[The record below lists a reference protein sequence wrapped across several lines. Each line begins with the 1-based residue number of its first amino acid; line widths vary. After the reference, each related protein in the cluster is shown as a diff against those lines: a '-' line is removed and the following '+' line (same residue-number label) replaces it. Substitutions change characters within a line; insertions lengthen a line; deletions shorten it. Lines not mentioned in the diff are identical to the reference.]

1 MVGLKNKA
9 ITISILILCGLFLS
23 CAGPQTKEDSTKGIY
38 HRVKKGETAYSIARA
53 YKISLKTLADTNG
66 IDDPSVLKEGAVLF
80 IPGALY
86 VIDDVMI
93 YVKGM
98 DVKTAQDTLSQ
109 PPKTEPQ
116 AKEREKEVAPKNDKH
131 EETAVAEEETKKDQ
145 VKIFIWPVEGTIK
158 TRFGRQPNK
167 TFHNWIRIAAKE
179 GAPVKAA
186 AAGTVIFSSHL
197 KDYGQTVIIR
207 HKNDFT
213 TVYTHLDKRYVKV
226 DQSVKQ
232 GEKIATVGTKEATGA
247 AYINFEI
254 RINGKASDPVLY
266 LP

>member
-1 MVGLKNKA
+1 MK
-9 ITISILILCGLFLS
+9 
-23 CAGPQTKEDSTKGIY
+23 
-38 HRVKKGETAYSIARA
+38 RGETAYSIAKA
-53 YKISLKTLADTNG
+53 YKISLKTLADTND
-66 IDDPSVLKEGAVLF
+66 IEDPSVLKEGTVLF

-86 VIDDVMI
+86 VIDDVMT
-93 YVKGM
+93 YVKGT
-98 DVKTAQDTLSQ
+98 DLKTAQDPVSP

-116 AKEREKEVAPKNDKH
+116 VKEEEKGATPKN
-131 EETAVAEEETKKDQ
+131 EETAVADEEMKQDQ
-145 VKIFIWPVEGTIK
+145 VRIFIWPVEGAIK

-213 TVYTHLDKRYVKV
+213 TVYTQLDKRYVKA

-232 GEKIATVGTKEATGA
+232 GEKIASAGVKDATGA
-247 AYINFEI
+247 TYINFEI
-254 RINGKASDPVLY
+254 RIKGKASDPVLY